1 MSALFFGTSPPPQN
15 KTPQK
20 RTCFFGIFLG
30 HSPLNDFLFG
40 ISSHQKSGTLQED
53 DPCQLLRSFWDTRQR
68 VVLGFFF
75 RNTVSPQTWSSK
87 LVLWDAFKQNP
98 TKVMSRTLNPG
109 DRNGKTRSQSSQTSP
124 QKAPH
129 MFAAQKGTKENL
141 WHPRMSP
148 FKPSHKEGTLIH
160 PPLGA
165 CGLYGRQC
173 LFLGSQKKK
182 KKNKYGSCPGLTSTP
197 VYQ

>member
-1 MSALFFGTSPPPQN
+1 M
-15 KTPQK
+15 
-20 RTCFFGIFLG
+20 RYFLG
-30 HSPLNDFLFG
+30 HPLPLKIKPPKKEHVSLVYSWDIPPSMVFFLVFLHIKKVVPSKKTTPASFCALFG
-40 ISSHQKSGTLQED
+40 TTAKEWS
-53 DPCQLLRSFWDTRQR
+53 W
-68 VVLGFFF
+68 VFF

-87 LVLWDAFKQNP
+87 LFLWDAFKQNP

-124 QKAPH
+124 QRAPH

-165 CGLYGRQC
+165 CGLYRRQC
-173 LFLGSQKKK
+173 LFLGFPEKKEEK
-182 KKNKYGSCPGLTSTP
+182 KEHGSCPGLTSTP